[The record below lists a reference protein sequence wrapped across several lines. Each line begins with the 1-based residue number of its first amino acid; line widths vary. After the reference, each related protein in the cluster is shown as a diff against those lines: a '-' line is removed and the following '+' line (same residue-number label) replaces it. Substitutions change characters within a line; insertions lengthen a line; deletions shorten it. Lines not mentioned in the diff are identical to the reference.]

1 MELIYGQ
8 YGILTVILSLLASVV
23 AVIAFY
29 AAFLVNAKE
38 KMSSSDALTGLPNR
52 HRLGK
57 HFEETFAGCKEGY
70 LMIIDFDRFK
80 AINDTLGHDI
90 GDLFIRQ
97 AARRLTETTGAGQE
111 VFRFGG
117 DEFLIVAEGGRADA
131 EALAAALLSSLKRP
145 FQLLDSEFI
154 MTASIGISLLPQH
167 GTDRISLL
175 KAADIAM
182 YASKSAGRN
191 RYTVYD
197 EETKLAINRRH
208 ELEGGLRKAMQ
219 LNELSIHYQP
229 KWDAAAGRLTGLE
242 ALLRWNHGKLG
253 PVSPTE
259 FIPISEENGMIVAIT
274 RWMMNEVC
282 LQNRA
287 WQAEG
292 LPKVSVSV
300 NMSIRVFESG
310 MLGTMVREALA
321 ASGMDP
327 SDLELEITESIAM
340 RDIEGTIRQLE
351 EVKALGVRVSMDD
364 FGTGYSSLGNLDR
377 IPIDT
382 LKIDQLFIQQSEVPS
397 KQAIISTIIAMAR
410 HLQLDVVAE
419 GVETEEQ
426 IRFLQSRGCRVM
438 QGYFYGKP
446 MHAGALREWMLAV

>member
-1 MELIYGQ
+1 MKQIYEE
-8 YGILTVILSLLASVV
+8 YEIVVVLLSLLIAVV
-23 AVIAFY
+23 AAMAFY
-29 AAFLVNAKE
+29 AAYLVRCRRQ
-38 KMSSSDALTGLPNR
+38 MSYRDSLTGLPNR
-52 HRLGK
+52 QRLAK
-57 HFEETFAGCKEGY
+57 HFEQTFAGYREGY

-80 AINDTLGHDI
+80 AINDMLGHDM
-90 GDLFIRQ
+90 GDLFIQQ
-97 AARRLTETTGAGQE
+97 AARRLAQAASAGQQL
-111 VFRFGG
+111 FRFGG
-117 DEFLIVAEGGRADA
+117 DEFLIVAEGGRAAA
-131 EALAAALLSSLKRP
+131 EALAAALLASLKQP
-145 FQLLDSEFI
+145 FQLHDSEFM
-154 MTASIGISLLPQH
+154 MTASIGISLSPQH
-167 GTDRISLL
+167 GSDRTSLL

-191 RYTVYD
+191 RHSVYD

-208 ELEGGLRKAMQ
+208 ELERGLRKAMQ
-219 LNELSIHYQP
+219 LNELAIHYQP
-229 KWDAAAGRLTGLE
+229 KWDADAGRLTGIE

-253 PVSPTE
+253 PVSPSE

-274 RWMMNEVC
+274 RWMMYEVC
-282 LQNRA
+282 KQNRT

-292 LPKVSVSV
+292 LPKVCVSV

-321 ASGMDP
+321 DSGMDP

-340 RDIEGTIRQLE
+340 RDIEGTIVQLR

-382 LKIDQLFIQQSEVPS
+382 LKIDQLFIQQSQVPS

-410 HLQLDVVAE
+410 HLQLDIVAE

-426 IRFLQSRGCRVM
+426 ILFLQSRGCRVM

-446 MHAGALREWMLAV
+446 MHAVALREWMLAV